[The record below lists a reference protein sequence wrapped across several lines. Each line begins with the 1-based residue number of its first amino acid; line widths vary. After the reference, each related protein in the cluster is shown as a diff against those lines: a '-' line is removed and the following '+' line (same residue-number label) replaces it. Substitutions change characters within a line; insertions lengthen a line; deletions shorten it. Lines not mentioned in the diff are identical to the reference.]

1 MRKLNSDN
9 WGSTI
14 EDIRRCHLSLL
25 DANKVETADWEN
37 AFERLVACI
46 RDERKANPIFATEL
60 SFLTED
66 TGCDYDFKGILE
78 EYFDE
83 LEDAGYYEQVL
94 KSCDDIIDLFVW
106 KKDAVSEYLYRKG
119 NALQQLKR
127 FDEAEAFGK
136 KWLENYP
143 KDLYAAASNAFLLLA
158 MGKNKEAE
166 ELTKRYL
173 SPDLVCE
180 SAEDTIYMAAYR
192 LYEIT
197 NNPNAKER
205 VAKKLAEL

>member
-1 MRKLNSDN
+1 MHKLNSDN
-9 WGSTI
+9 WENTI
-14 EDIRRCHLSLL
+14 EKIRKCHLSLL
-25 DANKVETADWEN
+25 EVNKFEIADWEN
-37 AFERLVACI
+37 AFLQLVACI
-46 RDERKANPIFATEL
+46 RDERKTNPIFATEL

-66 TGCDYDFKGILE
+66 TGCEYDFKGILE

-83 LEDAGYYEQVL
+83 LEKAGDYEKVL
-94 KSCDDIIDLFVW
+94 KSCNDIIDLFVW
-106 KKDAVSEYLYRKG
+106 KKDSVSEYLYRKG

-136 KWLENYP
+136 KWLADYP

-158 MGKNKEAE
+158 MGKKDEAE
-166 ELTKRYL
+166 ELTKKYL

-180 SAEDTIYMAAYR
+180 SAEDTIYMAAFR

-197 NNPNAKER
+197 NNPYAKER